1 MKDREILS
9 FTSVL
14 SLNSRGMVH
23 AETAGHALFAIVNPD
38 NGMSNPV
45 DEPQQHQELWPVNRD
60 GPKQ

>member
-38 NGMSNPV
+38 NTS
-45 DEPQQHQELWPVNRD
+45 HSSIKSY
-60 GPKQ
+60 GP